1 MKTTINNYLNAL
13 EIASELNEFS
23 KNFDTYEHMDCVEDE
38 REEVLSVANKLMNST
53 SFLKSIKNYLNDF
66 IEDDNEEDG
75 TKRAEKI
82 LQKIEI
88 MTKMS

>member
-1 MKTTINNYLNAL
+1 MKTTINNYENAL

-23 KNFDTYEHMDCVEDE
+23 KNFDTYEHMDCVDDE
-38 REEVLSVANKLMNST
+38 REEVINVAKKLMNSA
-53 SFLKSIKNYLNDF
+53 SFIEGIKNYLNEF
-66 IEDDNEEDG
+66 IEDDNEEEG

-82 LQKIEI
+82 LQEIEI